1 MLTVYLLLSLVR
13 SLLRHVL
20 SEEPSETE
28 AETQN
33 TIRFCIHWPKRCCGG
48 GRRIE
53 RERGKHR
60 KHEDNGDKKRWHGHF
75 ASIDAKTIDGPAGEH
90 E

>member
-1 MLTVYLLLSLVR
+1 MFCQR
-13 SLLRHVL
+13 SRQKQKLKRK
-20 SEEPSETE
+20 
-28 AETQN
+28 TQSGFVF
-33 TIRFCIHWPKRCCGG
+33 IGPRDVVV

-90 E
+90 ECS